1 MNRFMKYAAAAL
13 AAATAVSTLGGCE
26 QLEQKTPE
34 DTVAVTFGDTNIM
47 LDEVT
52 YMIRSM
58 EYTYESYFGSNICS
72 NDMGDGSGMTVGDYI
87 KQMSLS
93 QLRQTLVLNEYAE
106 QNGIELSDAQK
117 AKVDDA
123 IEKLKEEG
131 EDYLNAV
138 GATDELIEKTYT
150 ENAIANLVY
159 MDLVADV
166 DTTVGDD
173 EFLRKKIAYV
183 KLTPSELTETT
194 AAEEGTTVTETE
206 SGSEEEASSEA
217 GSSEETSEAGSEE
230 ASSENASD
238 EAASSEVASDEADS
252 TEEASTEKETETS
265 TEVATETE
273 TETESASDTEVVTE
287 VATEAESESESNTE
301 SDTESDT
308 EVSNGSEESTEAETL
323 SEEEQERQDAMN
335 DAADKILKEFEDGSD
350 AADFISD
357 YQNDSHFTA
366 TNSEISIS
374 EEGTAVYNAA
384 AWALSTDEC
393 TIYNSD
399 DGSIYIIRCLDDN
412 DEEARQSAIDS
423 EIESRKT
430 ALFEEKYSEI
440 QDASSKFKVD
450 QDVIDT
456 IRFTTPV
463 YVAPTEEDTTEET
476 TENASEEASSEDASS
491 EEASSESESESSSE
505 EVTEESAEKNTES
518 ESESEKESTSEAE
531 TK

>member
-1 MNRFMKYAAAAL
+1 MNRIMKYAAAAL
-13 AAATAVSTLGGCE
+13 VAATAVSTLGGCE
-26 QLEQKTPE
+26 QLEKKAPE
-34 DTVAVTFGDTNIM
+34 DTVAVSFGDTNIM

-58 EYTYESYFGSNICS
+58 EYTYESYFGSNICG

-93 QLRQTLVLNEYAE
+93 QLRQTLVLNEYAKK
-106 QNGIELSDAQK
+106 NGIELSDDQK
-117 AKVDDA
+117 AKVDEA
-123 IEKLKEEG
+123 IEKLQTES
-131 EDYLNAV
+131 EDYLEAV

-194 AAEEGTTVTETE
+194 AADGATTEVSSDED
-206 SGSEEEASSEA
+206 SSEEASSIENTEA
-217 GSSEETSEAGSEE
+217 ESESASKDVTTSTEEVSSEKASTEE
-230 ASSENASD
+230 ASSENVS
-238 EAASSEVASDEADS
+238 ELSS
-252 TEEASTEKETETS
+252 EASTE
-265 TEVATETE
+265 
-273 TETESASDTEVVTE
+273 D
-287 VATEAESESESNTE
+287 
-301 SDTESDT
+301 
-308 EVSNGSEESTEAETL
+308 STEAETL
-323 SEEEQERQDAMN
+323 SEEEQERQDVMN
-335 DAADKILKEFEDGSD
+335 DAADKILKEFEEGND

-374 EEGTAVYNAA
+374 EDGTAVYNAA
-384 AWALSTDEC
+384 AWALATDEC
-393 TIYNSD
+393 TVYRSD

-430 ALFEEKYSEI
+430 ALFSEKYAEI
-440 QDASSKFKVD
+440 QDDSSKFKVD
-450 QDVIDT
+450 EDVIDT

-463 YVAPTEEDTTEET
+463 YVAPSEEET
-476 TENASEEASSEDASS
+476 
-491 EEASSESESESSSE
+491 SESE
-505 EVTEESAEKNTES
+505 TG
-518 ESESEKESTSEAE
+518 EKESTKEEKSSESDE
-531 TK
+531 SKEVVSEVSSEEESK

>member
-1 MNRFMKYAAAAL
+1 MNRIMKYAAAAL

-26 QLEQKTPE
+26 QLEKKAPE
-34 DTVAVTFGDTNIM
+34 DTVAVSFGDTNIM

-58 EYTYESYFGSNICS
+58 EYTYESYFGSNICG

-93 QLRQTLVLNEYAE
+93 QLRQTLVLNEYAKK
-106 QNGIELSDAQK
+106 NGIELSDDQK
-117 AKVDDA
+117 AKVDEA
-123 IEKLKEEG
+123 IEKLQTES
-131 EDYLNAV
+131 EDYLEAV

-194 AAEEGTTVTETE
+194 AADEATTEVSSDED
-206 SGSEEEASSEA
+206 SSEEASSIENTEA
-217 GSSEETSEAGSEE
+217 ESESASKDVTTSTEE
-230 ASSENASD
+230 ASSENASTD
-238 EAASSEVASDEADS
+238 AVS
-252 TEEASTEKETETS
+252 TEEASSENVSELSSEASTEDS
-265 TEVATETE
+265 TEV
-273 TETESASDTEVVTE
+273 
-287 VATEAESESESNTE
+287 
-301 SDTESDT
+301 
-308 EVSNGSEESTEAETL
+308 ETL

-335 DAADKILKEFEDGSD
+335 DAADKILKEFEEGND

-374 EEGTAVYNAA
+374 EDGTAVYNAA
-384 AWALSTDEC
+384 AWALATDEC
-393 TIYNSD
+393 TVYRSD

-430 ALFEEKYSEI
+430 ALFSEKYAEI
-440 QDASSKFKVD
+440 QDGSSKFKVD
-450 QDVIDT
+450 EDVIDT

-463 YVAPTEEDTTEET
+463 YVAPSEEET
-476 TENASEEASSEDASS
+476 SESETSGEETSESETGEEESTKEEKSSESDESEEAVSEASSE
-491 EEASSESESESSSE
+491 
-505 EVTEESAEKNTES
+505 EESK
-518 ESESEKESTSEAE
+518 
-531 TK
+531 

>member
-1 MNRFMKYAAAAL
+1 MNRIMKYAAAAL
-13 AAATAVSTLGGCE
+13 VAATAVSTLGGCE
-26 QLEQKTPE
+26 QLEKKAPE
-34 DTVAVTFGDTNIM
+34 DTVAVSFGDTNIM

-58 EYTYESYFGSNICS
+58 EYTYESYFGSNICG

-93 QLRQTLVLNEYAE
+93 QLRQTLVLNEYAKK
-106 QNGIELSDAQK
+106 NGIELSDDQK
-117 AKVDDA
+117 AKVDEA
-123 IEKLKEEG
+123 IEKLQTES
-131 EDYLNAV
+131 EDYLDAV

-194 AAEEGTTVTETE
+194 AAEEATTEVSSDED
-206 SGSEEEASSEA
+206 SSEEASSIENTEA
-217 GSSEETSEAGSEE
+217 ESESESVSNDVTTSTEE
-230 ASSENASD
+230 ASSENASTD
-238 EAASSEVASDEADS
+238 AASTEAVS
-252 TEEASTEKETETS
+252 TEEASSENVSELSSEASTEDS
-265 TEVATETE
+265 TEV
-273 TETESASDTEVVTE
+273 
-287 VATEAESESESNTE
+287 
-301 SDTESDT
+301 
-308 EVSNGSEESTEAETL
+308 ETL

-335 DAADKILKEFEDGSD
+335 DAADKILKEFEEGND

-374 EEGTAVYNAA
+374 EDGTAVYNAA
-384 AWALSTDEC
+384 AWALATDEC
-393 TIYNSD
+393 TVYRSD

-430 ALFEEKYSEI
+430 ALFSEKYAEI
-440 QDASSKFKVD
+440 QDDSSKFKVD
-450 QDVIDT
+450 EDVIDT

-463 YVAPTEEDTTEET
+463 YVAPSEEET
-476 TENASEEASSEDASS
+476 SESETNGEETSESETGGEKTSENETSEEESTKEEKSSESDESEEAVSEASSE
-491 EEASSESESESSSE
+491 
-505 EVTEESAEKNTES
+505 EESK
-518 ESESEKESTSEAE
+518 
-531 TK
+531 

>member
-1 MNRFMKYAAAAL
+1 MNRIMKYAAAAL
-13 AAATAVSTLGGCE
+13 VAATAVSTLGGCE
-26 QLEQKTPE
+26 QLEKKAPE
-34 DTVAVTFGDTNIM
+34 DTVAVSFGDTNIM

-58 EYTYESYFGSNICS
+58 EYTYESYFGSNICG

-93 QLRQTLVLNEYAE
+93 QLRQTLVLNEYAKK
-106 QNGIELSDAQK
+106 NGIELSDDQK
-117 AKVDDA
+117 AKVDEA
-123 IEKLKEEG
+123 IEKLQTES
-131 EDYLNAV
+131 EDYLDAV

-194 AAEEGTTVTETE
+194 AADEATTEVSSDEDSSEEASSIENTEAESESASKDVTTST
-206 SGSEEEASSEA
+206 EEASSEKA
-217 GSSEETSEAGSEE
+217 STEAVSTEE
-230 ASSENASD
+230 ASSENVS
-238 EAASSEVASDEADS
+238 ELSS
-252 TEEASTEKETETS
+252 EASTEDS
-265 TEVATETE
+265 TEV
-273 TETESASDTEVVTE
+273 
-287 VATEAESESESNTE
+287 
-301 SDTESDT
+301 
-308 EVSNGSEESTEAETL
+308 ETL

-335 DAADKILKEFEDGSD
+335 DAADKILKEFEEGND

-374 EEGTAVYNAA
+374 EDGTAVYNAA

-393 TIYNSD
+393 TVYKSD

-430 ALFEEKYSEI
+430 ALFSEKYAEI
-440 QDASSKFKVD
+440 QEDSSKFKVD
-450 QDVIDT
+450 EDVIDT

-463 YVAPTEEDTTEET
+463 YVAPSEEET
-476 TENASEEASSEDASS
+476 SESETGEEESTKEEKSSESDESEEAVSEASS
-491 EEASSESESESSSE
+491 EEAS
-505 EVTEESAEKNTES
+505 K
-518 ESESEKESTSEAE
+518 
-531 TK
+531 

>member
-1 MNRFMKYAAAAL
+1 MNRIMKYAAAAL
-13 AAATAVSTLGGCE
+13 VAATAVSTLGGCE
-26 QLEQKTPE
+26 QLEKKAPE
-34 DTVAVTFGDTNIM
+34 DTVAVSFGDTNIM

-58 EYTYESYFGSNICS
+58 EYTYESYFGSNICG

-93 QLRQTLVLNEYAE
+93 QLRQTLVLNEYAKK
-106 QNGIELSDAQK
+106 NGIELSDDQK
-117 AKVDDA
+117 AKVDEA
-123 IEKLKEEG
+123 IEKLQTES
-131 EDYLNAV
+131 EDYLEAV

-194 AAEEGTTVTETE
+194 AADEATTEV
-206 SGSEEEASSEA
+206 SSDED
-217 GSSEETSEAGSEE
+217 SSEE
-230 ASSENASD
+230 ASSIEN
-238 EAASSEVASDEADS
+238 
-252 TEEASTEKETETS
+252 
-265 TEVATETE
+265 
-273 TETESASDTEVVTE
+273 
-287 VATEAESESESNTE
+287 TEAESESASKDVTTSTE
-301 SDTESDT
+301 EAS
-308 EVSNGSEESTEAETL
+308 SEKASTEAVSTGEASSENVSKLSSEASTEDSTEVETL

-335 DAADKILKEFEDGSD
+335 DAADKILKEFEEGND

-374 EEGTAVYNAA
+374 EDGTAVYNAA
-384 AWALSTDEC
+384 AWALATDEC
-393 TIYNSD
+393 TVYRSD

-430 ALFEEKYSEI
+430 ALFSEKYAEI
-440 QDASSKFKVD
+440 QDDSSKFKVD
-450 QDVIDT
+450 EDVIDT

-463 YVAPTEEDTTEET
+463 YVAPSEEET
-476 TENASEEASSEDASS
+476 SESETSGEETSESETGEKESTKEEKSSESDESEEAVSEASSE
-491 EEASSESESESSSE
+491 
-505 EVTEESAEKNTES
+505 EESK
-518 ESESEKESTSEAE
+518 
-531 TK
+531 

>member
-1 MNRFMKYAAAAL
+1 MNRIMKYAAAAL

-26 QLEQKTPE
+26 QLEKKAPE
-34 DTVAVTFGDTNIM
+34 DTVAVSFGDTNIM
-47 LDEVT
+47 LDEIT

-58 EYTYESYFGSNICS
+58 EYTYESYFGSNICG

-93 QLRQTLVLNEYAE
+93 QLRQTLVLNEYAKK
-106 QNGIELSDAQK
+106 NGIELSDDQK
-117 AKVDDA
+117 AKVDEA
-123 IEKLKEEG
+123 IEKLQTES
-131 EDYLNAV
+131 EDYLEAV

-194 AAEEGTTVTETE
+194 AADEATTEV
-206 SGSEEEASSEA
+206 SSDED
-217 GSSEETSEAGSEE
+217 SSEE
-230 ASSENASD
+230 ASSIEN
-238 EAASSEVASDEADS
+238 
-252 TEEASTEKETETS
+252 
-265 TEVATETE
+265 
-273 TETESASDTEVVTE
+273 
-287 VATEAESESESNTE
+287 TEAESESVSKDVTTSTE
-301 SDTESDT
+301 EASSEKASTEAVSTGEASSENVSELSSEAST
-308 EVSNGSEESTEAETL
+308 EDSTEAETL

-335 DAADKILKEFEDGSD
+335 DAADKILKEFEEGND

-374 EEGTAVYNAA
+374 EDGTAVYNAA
-384 AWALSTDEC
+384 AWALATDEC
-393 TIYNSD
+393 TVYRSD

-430 ALFEEKYSEI
+430 ALFSEKYAEI
-440 QDASSKFKVD
+440 QDDSSKFKVD
-450 QDVIDT
+450 EDVIDT

-463 YVAPTEEDTTEET
+463 YVAPSEEET
-476 TENASEEASSEDASS
+476 SESETSGEETSESETGEKESTKEEKSSESDESEEAVSEASSE
-491 EEASSESESESSSE
+491 
-505 EVTEESAEKNTES
+505 EESK
-518 ESESEKESTSEAE
+518 
-531 TK
+531 

>member
-1 MNRFMKYAAAAL
+1 MNRIMKYAAAAL

-26 QLEQKTPE
+26 QLEKKAPE
-34 DTVAVTFGDTNIM
+34 DTVAVSFGDTNIM
-47 LDEVT
+47 LDEIT

-58 EYTYESYFGSNICS
+58 EYTYESYFGSNICG

-93 QLRQTLVLNEYAE
+93 QLRQTLVLNEYAKK
-106 QNGIELSDAQK
+106 NGIELSDDQK
-117 AKVDDA
+117 AKVDEA
-123 IEKLKEEG
+123 IEKLQTES
-131 EDYLNAV
+131 EDYLEAV

-194 AAEEGTTVTETE
+194 AADEATTEV
-206 SGSEEEASSEA
+206 SSDED
-217 GSSEETSEAGSEE
+217 SSEE
-230 ASSENASD
+230 ASSIEN
-238 EAASSEVASDEADS
+238 
-252 TEEASTEKETETS
+252 
-265 TEVATETE
+265 
-273 TETESASDTEVVTE
+273 
-287 VATEAESESESNTE
+287 TEAESESASKDVTTSTE
-301 SDTESDT
+301 EAS
-308 EVSNGSEESTEAETL
+308 SEKASTEAVSTGEASSENVSKLSSEASTEDSTEVETL

-335 DAADKILKEFEDGSD
+335 DAADKILKEFEEGND

-374 EEGTAVYNAA
+374 EDGTAVYNAA
-384 AWALSTDEC
+384 AWALATDEC
-393 TIYNSD
+393 TVYRSD

-430 ALFEEKYSEI
+430 ALFSEKYAEI
-440 QDASSKFKVD
+440 QDDSSKFKVD
-450 QDVIDT
+450 EDVIDT

-463 YVAPTEEDTTEET
+463 YVAPSEEET
-476 TENASEEASSEDASS
+476 SESETSGEETSESETGEKESTKEEKSSESDESKEVVSEASSE
-491 EEASSESESESSSE
+491 
-505 EVTEESAEKNTES
+505 EESK
-518 ESESEKESTSEAE
+518 
-531 TK
+531 

>member
-1 MNRFMKYAAAAL
+1 MNRIMKYAAAAL

-26 QLEQKTPE
+26 QLEKKAPE
-34 DTVAVTFGDTNIM
+34 DTVAVSFGDTNIM
-47 LDEVT
+47 LDEIT

-58 EYTYESYFGSNICS
+58 EYTYESYFGSNICG

-93 QLRQTLVLNEYAE
+93 QLRQTLVLNEYAKK
-106 QNGIELSDAQK
+106 NGIELSDDQK
-117 AKVDDA
+117 AKVDEA
-123 IEKLKEEG
+123 IEKLQTES
-131 EDYLNAV
+131 EDYLEAV

-194 AAEEGTTVTETE
+194 AADEATTEV
-206 SGSEEEASSEA
+206 SSDED
-217 GSSEETSEAGSEE
+217 SSEE
-230 ASSENASD
+230 ASSIEN
-238 EAASSEVASDEADS
+238 
-252 TEEASTEKETETS
+252 
-265 TEVATETE
+265 
-273 TETESASDTEVVTE
+273 
-287 VATEAESESESNTE
+287 TEAESESVSKDVTTSTE
-301 SDTESDT
+301 EAS
-308 EVSNGSEESTEAETL
+308 SEKASTEAVSTGEASSENVSKLSSEASTEDSTEVETL

-335 DAADKILKEFEDGSD
+335 DAADKILKEFEEGND

-374 EEGTAVYNAA
+374 EDGTAVYNAA
-384 AWALSTDEC
+384 AWALATDEC
-393 TIYNSD
+393 TVYRSD

-430 ALFEEKYSEI
+430 ALFSEKYAEI
-440 QDASSKFKVD
+440 QDDSSKFKVD
-450 QDVIDT
+450 EDVIDT

-463 YVAPTEEDTTEET
+463 YVAPSEEET
-476 TENASEEASSEDASS
+476 SESETNGEETSESETNGEETSESETGGEKTSENETSEEESVKAENSSESDESEEAVSEASSE
-491 EEASSESESESSSE
+491 
-505 EVTEESAEKNTES
+505 EESK
-518 ESESEKESTSEAE
+518 
-531 TK
+531 

>member
-1 MNRFMKYAAAAL
+1 MNRIMKYAAAAL

-26 QLEQKTPE
+26 QLEKKAPE
-34 DTVAVTFGDTNIM
+34 DTVAVSFGDTNIM

-58 EYTYESYFGSNICS
+58 EYTYESYFGSNICG

-93 QLRQTLVLNEYAE
+93 QLRQTLVLNEYAKK
-106 QNGIELSDAQK
+106 NGIELSDDQK
-117 AKVDDA
+117 AKVDEA
-123 IEKLKEEG
+123 IEKLQTES
-131 EDYLNAV
+131 EDYLDAV

-194 AAEEGTTVTETE
+194 AAAEATTEASSDEGSSEESSSVENTETE
-206 SGSEEEASSEA
+206 SISKDDETSTEEASSEKA
-217 GSSEETSEAGSEE
+217 STEE
-230 ASSENASD
+230 ASSEKAS
-238 EAASSEVASDEADS
+238 ELSS
-252 TEEASTEKETETS
+252 EASTE
-265 TEVATETE
+265 
-273 TETESASDTEVVTE
+273 D
-287 VATEAESESESNTE
+287 
-301 SDTESDT
+301 
-308 EVSNGSEESTEAETL
+308 STEAETL

-335 DAADKILKEFEDGSD
+335 DAADKILKEFEEGND

-374 EEGTAVYNAA
+374 EDGTAVYNAA
-384 AWALSTDEC
+384 AWALATDEC
-393 TIYNSD
+393 TVYKSD
-399 DGSIYIIRCLDDN
+399 DGSIYIIRCIDDN

-430 ALFEEKYSEI
+430 ALFSEKYAEI
-440 QDASSKFKVD
+440 QDESSKFKVD
-450 QDVIDT
+450 EDVIDT

-463 YVAPTEEDTTEET
+463 YVAPSEEESSEGETSGEETSENETSEEESSKAEKSSESDETEE
-476 TENASEEASSEDASS
+476 AVSEASSE
-491 EEASSESESESSSE
+491 
-505 EVTEESAEKNTES
+505 EESK
-518 ESESEKESTSEAE
+518 
-531 TK
+531 

>member
-1 MNRFMKYAAAAL
+1 MNRIMKYAAAAL

-26 QLEQKTPE
+26 QLENKAPE
-34 DTVAVTFGDTNIM
+34 DTVAVSFGDTNIM

-93 QLRQTLVLNEYAE
+93 QLRQTLVLNEYAKK
-106 QNGIELSDAQK
+106 NGIELSDDQK
-117 AKVDDA
+117 AKVDEA
-123 IEKLKEEG
+123 IEKLQTEA
-131 EDYLNAV
+131 EDYLDAV

-194 AAEEGTTVTETE
+194 AAAEATTEASSDEGSSEESSSVENTETE
-206 SGSEEEASSEA
+206 SISKDDETSTEEASSEKA
-217 GSSEETSEAGSEE
+217 STEE
-230 ASSENASD
+230 ASSEKTS
-238 EAASSEVASDEADS
+238 ELSS
-252 TEEASTEKETETS
+252 
-265 TEVATETE
+265 
-273 TETESASDTEVVTE
+273 
-287 VATEAESESESNTE
+287 E
-301 SDTESDT
+301 SDTEA
-308 EVSNGSEESTEAETL
+308 SNESETL

-335 DAADKILKEFEDGSD
+335 DAADKILKEFEEGND

-374 EEGTAVYNAA
+374 EDGTAVYNAA
-384 AWALSTDEC
+384 AWALATDEC
-393 TIYNSD
+393 TVYRSD

-430 ALFEEKYSEI
+430 ALFSEKYAEI
-440 QDASSKFKVD
+440 QDDSSKFKVD
-450 QDVIDT
+450 EDVIDT

-463 YVAPTEEDTTEET
+463 YVAPSEEET
-476 TENASEEASSEDASS
+476 SESETSGEETSEIETGEEESTKEEKSSESDESEEAVSEASSE
-491 EEASSESESESSSE
+491 
-505 EVTEESAEKNTES
+505 EESK
-518 ESESEKESTSEAE
+518 
-531 TK
+531 

>member
-1 MNRFMKYAAAAL
+1 MNRIMKYAAAAL

-26 QLEQKTPE
+26 QLEKKAPE
-34 DTVAVTFGDTNIM
+34 DTVAVSFGDTNIM

-58 EYTYESYFGSNICS
+58 EYTYESYFGSNICG

-93 QLRQTLVLNEYAE
+93 QLRQTLVLNEYAKK
-106 QNGIELSDAQK
+106 NGIELSDDQK
-117 AKVDDA
+117 AKVDEA
-123 IEKLKEEG
+123 IEKLQTES
-131 EDYLNAV
+131 EDYLEAV

-194 AAEEGTTVTETE
+194 AADEATTEVSSDED
-206 SGSEEEASSEA
+206 SSEEASSIENTEA
-217 GSSEETSEAGSEE
+217 ESESASKDVTTSTEE
-230 ASSENASD
+230 ASSENASTD
-238 EAASSEVASDEADS
+238 AAS
-252 TEEASTEKETETS
+252 TEEASSENVSELSSEAS
-265 TEVATETE
+265 TEDATE
-273 TETESASDTEVVTE
+273 V
-287 VATEAESESESNTE
+287 
-301 SDTESDT
+301 
-308 EVSNGSEESTEAETL
+308 ETL

-335 DAADKILKEFEDGSD
+335 DAADKILKEFEEGND

-374 EEGTAVYNAA
+374 EDGTAVYNAA
-384 AWALSTDEC
+384 AWALATDEC
-393 TIYNSD
+393 TVYRSD

-430 ALFEEKYSEI
+430 ALFSEKYAEI
-440 QDASSKFKVD
+440 QDDSSKFKVD
-450 QDVIDT
+450 EDVIDT

-463 YVAPTEEDTTEET
+463 YVAPSEEET
-476 TENASEEASSEDASS
+476 SESETGEEESTKEEKSSESDESEEAVSEASSE
-491 EEASSESESESSSE
+491 
-505 EVTEESAEKNTES
+505 EESK
-518 ESESEKESTSEAE
+518 
-531 TK
+531 

>member
-1 MNRFMKYAAAAL
+1 MNRIMKYAAAAL

-26 QLEQKTPE
+26 QLEKKAPE
-34 DTVAVTFGDTNIM
+34 DTVAVSFGDTNIM

-93 QLRQTLVLNEYAE
+93 QLRQTLVLNEYAKK
-106 QNGIELSDAQK
+106 NGIELSDDQK
-117 AKVDDA
+117 AKVDEA
-123 IEKLKEEG
+123 IEKLQTEA
-131 EDYLNAV
+131 EDYLDAV

-194 AAEEGTTVTETE
+194 AAAEVTTEASSEEESNEEVSSIENTE
-206 SGSEEEASSEA
+206 SESASKDATTSTEEASSEKA
-217 GSSEETSEAGSEE
+217 STKAVSTEE
-230 ASSENASD
+230 ASSEKAS
-238 EAASSEVASDEADS
+238 ELSSED
-252 TEEASTEKETETS
+252 
-265 TEVATETE
+265 
-273 TETESASDTEVVTE
+273 
-287 VATEAESESESNTE
+287 
-301 SDTESDT
+301 
-308 EVSNGSEESTEAETL
+308 STEAETL

-335 DAADKILKEFEDGSD
+335 DAADKILKAFEEGND

-374 EEGTAVYNAA
+374 EDGTAVYNAA
-384 AWALSTDEC
+384 AWALATDEC
-393 TIYNSD
+393 TVYRSD

-430 ALFEEKYSEI
+430 ALFSEKYAEI
-440 QDASSKFKVD
+440 QNDSSKFKVD
-450 QDVIDT
+450 EDVIDT

-463 YVAPTEEDTTEET
+463 YVAPSEEET
-476 TENASEEASSEDASS
+476 SESETSGEETSESETGEEEISESETSEEESTKAEK
-491 EEASSESESESSSE
+491 SSESEE
-505 EVTEESAEKNTES
+505 TEEAVS
-518 ESESEKESTSEAE
+518 EASSQSEKES
-531 TK
+531 K

>member
-1 MNRFMKYAAAAL
+1 MNRIMKYAAAAL

-26 QLEQKTPE
+26 QLEKKAPE
-34 DTVAVTFGDTNIM
+34 DTVAVSFGDTNIM

-58 EYTYESYFGSNICS
+58 EYTYESYFGSNICG

-93 QLRQTLVLNEYAE
+93 QLRQTLVLNEYAKK
-106 QNGIELSDAQK
+106 NGIELSDDQK
-117 AKVDDA
+117 AKVDEA
-123 IEKLKEEG
+123 IEKLQTES
-131 EDYLNAV
+131 EDYLEAV

-194 AAEEGTTVTETE
+194 AADEATTEVSSDED
-206 SGSEEEASSEA
+206 SSEEASSIENTEA
-217 GSSEETSEAGSEE
+217 ESESASKDVTTSTEE
-230 ASSENASD
+230 ASSENASTD
-238 EAASSEVASDEADS
+238 AASTEAVS
-252 TEEASTEKETETS
+252 TEEASSENVSKLSSEASTEDS
-265 TEVATETE
+265 TEV
-273 TETESASDTEVVTE
+273 
-287 VATEAESESESNTE
+287 
-301 SDTESDT
+301 
-308 EVSNGSEESTEAETL
+308 ETL

-335 DAADKILKEFEDGSD
+335 DAADKILKEFEEGND

-374 EEGTAVYNAA
+374 EDGTAVYNAA
-384 AWALSTDEC
+384 AWALATDEC
-393 TIYNSD
+393 TVYRSD

-430 ALFEEKYSEI
+430 ALFSEKYAEI
-440 QDASSKFKVD
+440 QDDSSKFKVD
-450 QDVIDT
+450 EDVIDT

-463 YVAPTEEDTTEET
+463 YVAPSEEET
-476 TENASEEASSEDASS
+476 SESETSGEETSESETGEEESTKEEKSSESDESEEAVSEASSE
-491 EEASSESESESSSE
+491 
-505 EVTEESAEKNTES
+505 EESK
-518 ESESEKESTSEAE
+518 
-531 TK
+531 

>member
-1 MNRFMKYAAAAL
+1 MNRIMKYAAAAL

-26 QLEQKTPE
+26 QLEKKAPE
-34 DTVAVTFGDTNIM
+34 DTVAVSFGDTNIM

-58 EYTYESYFGSNICS
+58 EYTYESYFGSNICG

-93 QLRQTLVLNEYAE
+93 QLRQTLVLNEYAKK
-106 QNGIELSDAQK
+106 NGIELSDDQK
-117 AKVDDA
+117 AKVDEA
-123 IEKLKEEG
+123 IEKLQTES
-131 EDYLNAV
+131 EDYLEAV

-194 AAEEGTTVTETE
+194 AADEATTEVSSDEDSSEEASSIENTEVESESVSKDVTTST
-206 SGSEEEASSEA
+206 EEASSEKA
-217 GSSEETSEAGSEE
+217 STEE
-230 ASSENASD
+230 ASSENVS
-238 EAASSEVASDEADS
+238 ELSS
-252 TEEASTEKETETS
+252 EASTE
-265 TEVATETE
+265 
-273 TETESASDTEVVTE
+273 D
-287 VATEAESESESNTE
+287 
-301 SDTESDT
+301 
-308 EVSNGSEESTEAETL
+308 STEAETL

-335 DAADKILKEFEDGSD
+335 DAADKILKEFEEGND

-374 EEGTAVYNAA
+374 EDGTAVYNAA
-384 AWALSTDEC
+384 AWALATDEC
-393 TIYNSD
+393 TVYRSD

-430 ALFEEKYSEI
+430 ALFSEKYAEI
-440 QDASSKFKVD
+440 QDDSSKFKVD
-450 QDVIDT
+450 EDVIDT

-463 YVAPTEEDTTEET
+463 YVAPSEEET
-476 TENASEEASSEDASS
+476 SESETSGEETSESETGEEESTKEEKSSESDESEEAVSEASSE
-491 EEASSESESESSSE
+491 
-505 EVTEESAEKNTES
+505 EESK
-518 ESESEKESTSEAE
+518 
-531 TK
+531 

>member
-1 MNRFMKYAAAAL
+1 MNRIMKYAAAAL

-26 QLEQKTPE
+26 QLEKKAPE
-34 DTVAVTFGDTNIM
+34 DTVAVSFGDTNIM
-47 LDEVT
+47 LDEIT

-58 EYTYESYFGSNICS
+58 EYTYESYFGSNICG

-93 QLRQTLVLNEYAE
+93 QLRQTLVLNEYAKK
-106 QNGIELSDAQK
+106 NGIELSDDQK
-117 AKVDDA
+117 AKVDEA
-123 IEKLKEEG
+123 IEKLQTES
-131 EDYLNAV
+131 EDYLEAV

-194 AAEEGTTVTETE
+194 AADEATTEV
-206 SGSEEEASSEA
+206 SSDED
-217 GSSEETSEAGSEE
+217 SSEE
-230 ASSENASD
+230 ASSIEN
-238 EAASSEVASDEADS
+238 
-252 TEEASTEKETETS
+252 
-265 TEVATETE
+265 
-273 TETESASDTEVVTE
+273 
-287 VATEAESESESNTE
+287 TEAESESVSKDVTTSTE
-301 SDTESDT
+301 EAS
-308 EVSNGSEESTEAETL
+308 SEKASTEAVSTGEASSENVSKLSSEASTEDSTEVETL
-323 SEEEQERQDAMN
+323 SEEEQKRQDAMN
-335 DAADKILKEFEDGSD
+335 DAADKILKEFEEGND

-374 EEGTAVYNAA
+374 EDGTAVYNAA
-384 AWALSTDEC
+384 AWALATDEC
-393 TIYNSD
+393 TVYRSD

-430 ALFEEKYSEI
+430 ALFSEKYAEI
-440 QDASSKFKVD
+440 QDDSSKFKVD
-450 QDVIDT
+450 EDVIDT

-463 YVAPTEEDTTEET
+463 YVAPSEEET
-476 TENASEEASSEDASS
+476 SESETSGEETSESETGEKESTKEEKSSESDESEEAVSEASSE
-491 EEASSESESESSSE
+491 
-505 EVTEESAEKNTES
+505 EESK
-518 ESESEKESTSEAE
+518 
-531 TK
+531 

>member
-1 MNRFMKYAAAAL
+1 MNRIMKYAAAAL

-26 QLEQKTPE
+26 QLEKKAPE
-34 DTVAVTFGDTNIM
+34 DTVAVSFGDTNIM
-47 LDEVT
+47 LDEIT

-58 EYTYESYFGSNICS
+58 EYTYESYFGSNICG

-93 QLRQTLVLNEYAE
+93 QLRQTLVLNEYAKK
-106 QNGIELSDAQK
+106 NGIELSDDQK
-117 AKVDDA
+117 AKVDEA
-123 IEKLKEEG
+123 IEKLQTES
-131 EDYLNAV
+131 EDYLEAV

-194 AAEEGTTVTETE
+194 AADEATTEVSSDED
-206 SGSEEEASSEA
+206 SSEEASSIENTEA
-217 GSSEETSEAGSEE
+217 ESESASKDVTTSTEE
-230 ASSENASD
+230 ASSENASTD
-238 EAASSEVASDEADS
+238 AASTEAVSTGEASSENVSKLS
-252 TEEASTEKETETS
+252 SEASTEDS
-265 TEVATETE
+265 TEV
-273 TETESASDTEVVTE
+273 
-287 VATEAESESESNTE
+287 
-301 SDTESDT
+301 
-308 EVSNGSEESTEAETL
+308 ETL

-335 DAADKILKEFEDGSD
+335 DAADKILKEFEEGND

-374 EEGTAVYNAA
+374 EDGTAVYNAA
-384 AWALSTDEC
+384 AWALATDEC
-393 TIYNSD
+393 TVYRSD

-430 ALFEEKYSEI
+430 ALFSEKYAEI
-440 QDASSKFKVD
+440 QDDSSKFKVD
-450 QDVIDT
+450 EDVIDT

-463 YVAPTEEDTTEET
+463 YVAPSEEET
-476 TENASEEASSEDASS
+476 SESETSGEETSESETGEKESTKEEKSSESDESEEAVSEASSE
-491 EEASSESESESSSE
+491 
-505 EVTEESAEKNTES
+505 EESK
-518 ESESEKESTSEAE
+518 
-531 TK
+531 

>member
-1 MNRFMKYAAAAL
+1 MNRIMKYAAAAL
-13 AAATAVSTLGGCE
+13 VAATADSTLGGCE
-26 QLEQKTPE
+26 QLENKAPE
-34 DTVAVTFGDTNIM
+34 DTVAVSFGDTNIM

-93 QLRQTLVLNEYAE
+93 QLRQTLVLNEYAKK
-106 QNGIELSDAQK
+106 NGIELSDDQK
-117 AKVDDA
+117 AKVDEA
-123 IEKLKEEG
+123 IEKLQTEA
-131 EDYLNAV
+131 EDYLDAV

-194 AAEEGTTVTETE
+194 AADEATTEV
-206 SGSEEEASSEA
+206 SSDED
-217 GSSEETSEAGSEE
+217 SSEE
-230 ASSENASD
+230 ASSIEN
-238 EAASSEVASDEADS
+238 
-252 TEEASTEKETETS
+252 
-265 TEVATETE
+265 
-273 TETESASDTEVVTE
+273 
-287 VATEAESESESNTE
+287 TEAESESAETESISKDDETSTEEASSEKASTEEASSEKTSELSSE
-301 SDTESDT
+301 SDTEA
-308 EVSNGSEESTEAETL
+308 SNESETL

-335 DAADKILKEFEDGSD
+335 DAADKILKEFEEGND

-374 EEGTAVYNAA
+374 EDGTAVYNAA
-384 AWALSTDEC
+384 AWALATDEC
-393 TIYNSD
+393 TVYRSD

-430 ALFEEKYSEI
+430 ALFSEKYAEI
-440 QDASSKFKVD
+440 QDDSSKFKVD
-450 QDVIDT
+450 EDVIDT

-463 YVAPTEEDTTEET
+463 YVAPSEEET
-476 TENASEEASSEDASS
+476 SESETNGEETSESETNGEETSESETGGEKTSENETSEEESVKAENSSESDESEEAVSEASSE
-491 EEASSESESESSSE
+491 
-505 EVTEESAEKNTES
+505 EESK
-518 ESESEKESTSEAE
+518 
-531 TK
+531 

>member
-1 MNRFMKYAAAAL
+1 MNRIMKYAAAAL

-26 QLEQKTPE
+26 QLEKKAPE
-34 DTVAVTFGDTNIM
+34 DTVAVSFGDTNIM

-93 QLRQTLVLNEYAE
+93 QLRQTLVLNEYAKK
-106 QNGIELSDAQK
+106 NGIELSDDQK
-117 AKVDDA
+117 AKVDEA
-123 IEKLKEEG
+123 IEKLQTEA
-131 EDYLNAV
+131 EDYLDAV

-194 AAEEGTTVTETE
+194 AAAEATT
-206 SGSEEEASSEA
+206 EASSDE
-217 GSSEETSEAGSEE
+217 GSSEE
-230 ASSENASD
+230 SSSIEN
-238 EAASSEVASDEADS
+238 
-252 TEEASTEKETETS
+252 
-265 TEVATETE
+265 
-273 TETESASDTEVVTE
+273 
-287 VATEAESESESNTE
+287 TEAESESASKDVMTSTEEASSEKASTEEASSEKASELSSEALTEDSTE
-301 SDTESDT
+301 S
-308 EVSNGSEESTEAETL
+308 ETL

-335 DAADKILKEFEDGSD
+335 DAADKILKAFEEGND

-374 EEGTAVYNAA
+374 EDGTAVYNAA
-384 AWALSTDEC
+384 AWALATDEC
-393 TIYNSD
+393 TVYKSD
-399 DGSIYIIRCLDDN
+399 DGSIYIIRCIDDN

-430 ALFEEKYSEI
+430 ALFSEKYAEI
-440 QDASSKFKVD
+440 QDESSKFKVD
-450 QDVIDT
+450 ENVIDT

-463 YVAPTEEDTTEET
+463 YVAPSEEESSEGETSGEET
-476 TENASEEASSEDASS
+476 SENETSEEESSKAENSSESDESVSEASSE
-491 EEASSESESESSSE
+491 
-505 EVTEESAEKNTES
+505 EESK
-518 ESESEKESTSEAE
+518 
-531 TK
+531 

>member
-1 MNRFMKYAAAAL
+1 MNRIMKYAAAAL

-26 QLEQKTPE
+26 QLEKKAPE
-34 DTVAVTFGDTNIM
+34 DTVAVSFGDTNIM

-93 QLRQTLVLNEYAE
+93 QLRQTLVLNEYAKK
-106 QNGIELSDAQK
+106 NGIELSDDQK
-117 AKVDDA
+117 AKVDEA
-123 IEKLKEEG
+123 IEKLQTEA
-131 EDYLNAV
+131 EDYLDAV

-194 AAEEGTTVTETE
+194 AAAEATTEASSDEGSSEESSSVENTETE
-206 SGSEEEASSEA
+206 SISKDDETSTEEASSEKA
-217 GSSEETSEAGSEE
+217 STEE
-230 ASSENASD
+230 ASSEKTS
-238 EAASSEVASDEADS
+238 ELSS
-252 TEEASTEKETETS
+252 
-265 TEVATETE
+265 
-273 TETESASDTEVVTE
+273 
-287 VATEAESESESNTE
+287 E
-301 SDTESDT
+301 SDTEA
-308 EVSNGSEESTEAETL
+308 SNESETL

-335 DAADKILKEFEDGSD
+335 DAADKILKEFEEGND

-374 EEGTAVYNAA
+374 EDGTAVYNAA
-384 AWALSTDEC
+384 AWALATDEC
-393 TIYNSD
+393 TVYRSD

-430 ALFEEKYSEI
+430 ALFSEKYAEI
-440 QDASSKFKVD
+440 QDDSSKFKVD
-450 QDVIDT
+450 EDVIDT

-463 YVAPTEEDTTEET
+463 YVAPSEEET
-476 TENASEEASSEDASS
+476 SESETNGEETSESETGGEKTSENETSEEESVKAENSSESDESEEAVSEASSE
-491 EEASSESESESSSE
+491 
-505 EVTEESAEKNTES
+505 EESK
-518 ESESEKESTSEAE
+518 
-531 TK
+531 

>member
-1 MNRFMKYAAAAL
+1 MNRIVKYAAAAL

-26 QLEQKTPE
+26 QLEKKAPE
-34 DTVAVTFGDTNIM
+34 DTVAVSFGDTNIM

-58 EYTYESYFGSNICS
+58 EYTYESYFGSNICG

-93 QLRQTLVLNEYAE
+93 QLRQTLVLNEYAKK
-106 QNGIELSDAQK
+106 NGIELSDDQK
-117 AKVDDA
+117 AKVDEA
-123 IEKLKEEG
+123 IEKLQTES
-131 EDYLNAV
+131 EDYLDAV

-194 AAEEGTTVTETE
+194 AAAEATTEV
-206 SGSEEEASSEA
+206 SSDED
-217 GSSEETSEAGSEE
+217 SSEE
-230 ASSENASD
+230 SSSIEN
-238 EAASSEVASDEADS
+238 
-252 TEEASTEKETETS
+252 
-265 TEVATETE
+265 
-273 TETESASDTEVVTE
+273 
-287 VATEAESESESNTE
+287 TEAESESASKDVTTSTEEASSEKASTEEASSEKASELSSEASTEDSTE
-301 SDTESDT
+301 S
-308 EVSNGSEESTEAETL
+308 ETL

-335 DAADKILKEFEDGSD
+335 DAADKILKAFEEGND

-374 EEGTAVYNAA
+374 EDGTAVYNAA
-384 AWALSTDEC
+384 AWALATDEC
-393 TIYNSD
+393 TVYKSD
-399 DGSIYIIRCLDDN
+399 DGSIYIIRCIDDN

-430 ALFEEKYSEI
+430 ALFSEKYAEI
-440 QDASSKFKVD
+440 QDESSKFKVD
-450 QDVIDT
+450 EDVIDT

-463 YVAPTEEDTTEET
+463 YVAPSEEESSEGETSGEET
-476 TENASEEASSEDASS
+476 SENETSEGESVKAENSSESDESEEAVSEASSE
-491 EEASSESESESSSE
+491 
-505 EVTEESAEKNTES
+505 EESK
-518 ESESEKESTSEAE
+518 
-531 TK
+531 

>member
-1 MNRFMKYAAAAL
+1 MNRIMKYAAAAL

-26 QLEQKTPE
+26 QLENKAPE
-34 DTVAVTFGDTNIM
+34 DTVAVSFGDTNIM

-93 QLRQTLVLNEYAE
+93 QLRQTLVLNEYAKK
-106 QNGIELSDAQK
+106 NGIELSDDQK
-117 AKVDDA
+117 AKVDEA
-123 IEKLKEEG
+123 IEKLQTEA
-131 EDYLNAV
+131 EDYLDAV

-194 AAEEGTTVTETE
+194 AAAEATTEASSDEGSSEESSSVENTETE
-206 SGSEEEASSEA
+206 SISKDDETSTEEASSEKA
-217 GSSEETSEAGSEE
+217 STEAVSTEE
-230 ASSENASD
+230 ASSENVS
-238 EAASSEVASDEADS
+238 ELSS
-252 TEEASTEKETETS
+252 EASTE
-265 TEVATETE
+265 
-273 TETESASDTEVVTE
+273 D
-287 VATEAESESESNTE
+287 
-301 SDTESDT
+301 
-308 EVSNGSEESTEAETL
+308 STEAETL

-335 DAADKILKEFEDGSD
+335 DAADKILKEFEEGND

-374 EEGTAVYNAA
+374 EDGTAVYNAA
-384 AWALSTDEC
+384 AWALATDEC
-393 TIYNSD
+393 TVYRSD

-430 ALFEEKYSEI
+430 ALFSEKYAEI
-440 QDASSKFKVD
+440 QDDSSKFKVD
-450 QDVIDT
+450 EDVIDT

-463 YVAPTEEDTTEET
+463 YVAPSEEET
-476 TENASEEASSEDASS
+476 SESETSGEETSESETGEEESTKEEKSSESDESEEAVSEASSE
-491 EEASSESESESSSE
+491 
-505 EVTEESAEKNTES
+505 EESK
-518 ESESEKESTSEAE
+518 
-531 TK
+531 

>member
-1 MNRFMKYAAAAL
+1 MNRIMKYAAAAL

-26 QLEQKTPE
+26 QLEKKAPE
-34 DTVAVTFGDTNIM
+34 DTVAVSFGDTNIM
-47 LDEVT
+47 LDEIT

-58 EYTYESYFGSNICS
+58 EYTYESYFGSNICG

-93 QLRQTLVLNEYAE
+93 QLRQTLVLNEYAKK
-106 QNGIELSDAQK
+106 NGIELSDDQK
-117 AKVDDA
+117 AKVDEA
-123 IEKLKEEG
+123 IEKLQTES
-131 EDYLNAV
+131 EDYLEAV

-194 AAEEGTTVTETE
+194 AADEATTEVSSDEDSSEEASSIENTEAESESASKDVTTST
-206 SGSEEEASSEA
+206 EEASSEKA
-217 GSSEETSEAGSEE
+217 STEE
-230 ASSENASD
+230 ASSENVS
-238 EAASSEVASDEADS
+238 ELSS
-252 TEEASTEKETETS
+252 EASTEDS
-265 TEVATETE
+265 TEV
-273 TETESASDTEVVTE
+273 
-287 VATEAESESESNTE
+287 
-301 SDTESDT
+301 
-308 EVSNGSEESTEAETL
+308 ETL

-335 DAADKILKEFEDGSD
+335 DAADKILKEFEEGND

-374 EEGTAVYNAA
+374 EDGTAVYNAA
-384 AWALSTDEC
+384 AWALATDEC
-393 TIYNSD
+393 TVYRSD

-430 ALFEEKYSEI
+430 ALFSEKYAEI
-440 QDASSKFKVD
+440 QDDSSKFKVD
-450 QDVIDT
+450 EDVIDT

-463 YVAPTEEDTTEET
+463 YVAPSEEET
-476 TENASEEASSEDASS
+476 SESETSGEETSESETGEKESTKEEKSSESDESKEVVSEASSE
-491 EEASSESESESSSE
+491 
-505 EVTEESAEKNTES
+505 EESK
-518 ESESEKESTSEAE
+518 
-531 TK
+531 

>member
-1 MNRFMKYAAAAL
+1 MNRIMKYAAAAL
-13 AAATAVSTLGGCE
+13 VAATAVSTLGGCE
-26 QLEQKTPE
+26 QLEKKAPE
-34 DTVAVTFGDTNIM
+34 DTVAVSFGDTNIM

-58 EYTYESYFGSNICS
+58 EYTYESYFGSNICG

-93 QLRQTLVLNEYAE
+93 QLRQTLVLNEYAKK
-106 QNGIELSDAQK
+106 NGIELSDDQK
-117 AKVDDA
+117 AKVDEA
-123 IEKLKEEG
+123 IEKLQTES
-131 EDYLNAV
+131 EDYLDAV

-194 AAEEGTTVTETE
+194 AADEATTEVSSDEDSSEEASSIENTEAESESVSKDVTTST
-206 SGSEEEASSEA
+206 EEASSEKA
-217 GSSEETSEAGSEE
+217 STEAVSTEE
-230 ASSENASD
+230 ASSENVS
-238 EAASSEVASDEADS
+238 ELSS
-252 TEEASTEKETETS
+252 EASTEDS
-265 TEVATETE
+265 TEV
-273 TETESASDTEVVTE
+273 
-287 VATEAESESESNTE
+287 
-301 SDTESDT
+301 
-308 EVSNGSEESTEAETL
+308 ETL

-335 DAADKILKEFEDGSD
+335 DAADKILKEFEEGND

-374 EEGTAVYNAA
+374 EDGTAVYNAA
-384 AWALSTDEC
+384 AWALATDEC
-393 TIYNSD
+393 TVYRSD

-430 ALFEEKYSEI
+430 ALFSEKYAEI
-440 QDASSKFKVD
+440 QDDSSKFKVD
-450 QDVIDT
+450 EDVIDT

-463 YVAPTEEDTTEET
+463 YVAPSEEET
-476 TENASEEASSEDASS
+476 SESETGEEESTKEEKSSESDESEEAVSEASS
-491 EEASSESESESSSE
+491 EEAS
-505 EVTEESAEKNTES
+505 K
-518 ESESEKESTSEAE
+518 
-531 TK
+531 

>member
-1 MNRFMKYAAAAL
+1 MNRIMKYAAAAL

-26 QLEQKTPE
+26 QLEKKAPE
-34 DTVAVTFGDTNIM
+34 DTVAVSFGDTNIM
-47 LDEVT
+47 LDEIT

-93 QLRQTLVLNEYAE
+93 QLRQTLVLNEYAKK
-106 QNGIELSDAQK
+106 NGIELSDDQK
-117 AKVDDA
+117 AKVDEA
-123 IEKLKEEG
+123 IEKLQTEA
-131 EDYLNAV
+131 EDYLDAV

-194 AAEEGTTVTETE
+194 AAAEATTEASSDEGSSEESSSVENTETE
-206 SGSEEEASSEA
+206 SISKDDETSTEEASSEKA
-217 GSSEETSEAGSEE
+217 STEE
-230 ASSENASD
+230 ASSEKTS
-238 EAASSEVASDEADS
+238 ELSS
-252 TEEASTEKETETS
+252 
-265 TEVATETE
+265 
-273 TETESASDTEVVTE
+273 
-287 VATEAESESESNTE
+287 E
-301 SDTESDT
+301 SDTEA
-308 EVSNGSEESTEAETL
+308 SNESETL

-335 DAADKILKEFEDGSD
+335 DAADKILKEFEEGND

-374 EEGTAVYNAA
+374 EDGTAVYNAA
-384 AWALSTDEC
+384 AWALATDEC
-393 TIYNSD
+393 TVYRSD

-430 ALFEEKYSEI
+430 ALFSEKYAEI
-440 QDASSKFKVD
+440 QDDSSKFKVD
-450 QDVIDT
+450 EDVIDT

-463 YVAPTEEDTTEET
+463 YVAPSEEET
-476 TENASEEASSEDASS
+476 SESETGEEESTKEEKSSESDESEEAVSEASS
-491 EEASSESESESSSE
+491 EEAS
-505 EVTEESAEKNTES
+505 K
-518 ESESEKESTSEAE
+518 
-531 TK
+531 

>member
-1 MNRFMKYAAAAL
+1 MNRIMKYAAAAL
-13 AAATAVSTLGGCE
+13 VAATAVSTLGGCE
-26 QLEQKTPE
+26 KLEKKAPE
-34 DTVAVTFGDTNIM
+34 DTVAVSFGDTNIM

-58 EYTYESYFGSNICS
+58 EYTYESYFGSNICG

-93 QLRQTLVLNEYAE
+93 QLRQTLVLNEYAKK
-106 QNGIELSDAQK
+106 NGIELSDDQK
-117 AKVDDA
+117 AKVDEA
-123 IEKLKEEG
+123 IEKLQTES
-131 EDYLNAV
+131 EDYLDAV

-194 AAEEGTTVTETE
+194 AADEATTEVSSDEDSSEEASSIENTEAESESASKDVTTST
-206 SGSEEEASSEA
+206 EEASSEKA
-217 GSSEETSEAGSEE
+217 STEAVSTEE
-230 ASSENASD
+230 ASSENVS
-238 EAASSEVASDEADS
+238 ELSS
-252 TEEASTEKETETS
+252 EASTEDS
-265 TEVATETE
+265 TEV
-273 TETESASDTEVVTE
+273 
-287 VATEAESESESNTE
+287 
-301 SDTESDT
+301 
-308 EVSNGSEESTEAETL
+308 ETL

-335 DAADKILKEFEDGSD
+335 DAADKILKEFEEGND

-374 EEGTAVYNAA
+374 EDGTAVYNAA

-393 TIYNSD
+393 TVYKSD

-430 ALFEEKYSEI
+430 ALFSEKYAEI
-440 QDASSKFKVD
+440 QEESSKFKVD
-450 QDVIDT
+450 EDVIDT

-463 YVAPTEEDTTEET
+463 YVAPSEEET
-476 TENASEEASSEDASS
+476 SESETNGEETSESETGGEKTSENETSEEESVKAENSSESDESEEAVSEASSE
-491 EEASSESESESSSE
+491 
-505 EVTEESAEKNTES
+505 EESK
-518 ESESEKESTSEAE
+518 
-531 TK
+531 

>member
-1 MNRFMKYAAAAL
+1 MNRIMKYAAAAL
-13 AAATAVSTLGGCE
+13 VAATAVSTLGGCE
-26 QLEQKTPE
+26 QLEKKAPE
-34 DTVAVTFGDTNIM
+34 DTVAVSFGDTNIM

-58 EYTYESYFGSNICS
+58 EYTYESYFGSNICG

-93 QLRQTLVLNEYAE
+93 QLRQTLVLNEYAKK
-106 QNGIELSDAQK
+106 NGIELSDDQK
-117 AKVDDA
+117 AKVDEA
-123 IEKLKEEG
+123 IEKLQTES
-131 EDYLNAV
+131 EDYLDAV

-194 AAEEGTTVTETE
+194 AAEEATTEV
-206 SGSEEEASSEA
+206 SSDED
-217 GSSEETSEAGSEE
+217 SSEE
-230 ASSENASD
+230 ASSIEN
-238 EAASSEVASDEADS
+238 
-252 TEEASTEKETETS
+252 
-265 TEVATETE
+265 
-273 TETESASDTEVVTE
+273 
-287 VATEAESESESNTE
+287 TEAESESASKDVTTSTE
-301 SDTESDT
+301 EAS
-308 EVSNGSEESTEAETL
+308 SEKASTEAVSTGEASSENVSKLSSEASTEDSTEVETL

-335 DAADKILKEFEDGSD
+335 DAADKILKEFEEGND

-374 EEGTAVYNAA
+374 EDGTAVYNAA

-393 TIYNSD
+393 TVYKSD

-430 ALFEEKYSEI
+430 ALFSEKYAEI
-440 QDASSKFKVD
+440 QEESSKFKVD
-450 QDVIDT
+450 EDVIDT

-463 YVAPTEEDTTEET
+463 YVAPSEEET
-476 TENASEEASSEDASS
+476 SESETSGEETSESETGEKESTKEEKSSESDESEEVVSEASSE
-491 EEASSESESESSSE
+491 
-505 EVTEESAEKNTES
+505 EESK
-518 ESESEKESTSEAE
+518 
-531 TK
+531 

>member
-1 MNRFMKYAAAAL
+1 MNRIMKYAAAAL

-26 QLEQKTPE
+26 QLEKKAPE
-34 DTVAVTFGDTNIM
+34 DTVAVSFGDTNIM

-58 EYTYESYFGSNICS
+58 EYTYESYFGSNICG

-93 QLRQTLVLNEYAE
+93 QLRQTLVLNEYAKK
-106 QNGIELSDAQK
+106 NGIELSDDQK
-117 AKVDDA
+117 AKVDEA
-123 IEKLKEEG
+123 IEKLQTES
-131 EDYLNAV
+131 EDYLEAV

-194 AAEEGTTVTETE
+194 AADEATTEVSSDEDSSEEASSIENTETE
-206 SGSEEEASSEA
+206 SESVSKDVT
-217 GSSEETSEAGSEE
+217 TSTEE
-230 ASSENASD
+230 ASSENASTD
-238 EAASSEVASDEADS
+238 AASTEAVS
-252 TEEASTEKETETS
+252 TEEASSENVSEISSEASTEDS
-265 TEVATETE
+265 TEV
-273 TETESASDTEVVTE
+273 
-287 VATEAESESESNTE
+287 
-301 SDTESDT
+301 
-308 EVSNGSEESTEAETL
+308 ETL

-335 DAADKILKEFEDGSD
+335 DAADKILKEFEEGND

-374 EEGTAVYNAA
+374 EDGTAVYNAA
-384 AWALSTDEC
+384 AWALATDEC
-393 TIYNSD
+393 TVYRSD

-430 ALFEEKYSEI
+430 ALFSEKYAEI
-440 QDASSKFKVD
+440 QDDSSKFKVD
-450 QDVIDT
+450 EDVIDT

-463 YVAPTEEDTTEET
+463 YVAPSQEET
-476 TENASEEASSEDASS
+476 SESETSGEETSESETGEEESTKEEKSSESDESEEAVSEASSE
-491 EEASSESESESSSE
+491 
-505 EVTEESAEKNTES
+505 EESK
-518 ESESEKESTSEAE
+518 
-531 TK
+531 

>member
-1 MNRFMKYAAAAL
+1 MNRIMKYAAAAL

-26 QLEQKTPE
+26 QLENKAPE
-34 DTVAVTFGDTNIM
+34 DTVAVSFGDTNIM

-58 EYTYESYFGSNICS
+58 EYTYESYFGSNICG

-93 QLRQTLVLNEYAE
+93 QLRQTLVLNEYAKK
-106 QNGIELSDAQK
+106 NGIELSDDQK
-117 AKVDDA
+117 AKVDEA
-123 IEKLKEEG
+123 IEKLQTES
-131 EDYLNAV
+131 EDYLDAV

-194 AAEEGTTVTETE
+194 AADEVTTEVSSDEDSSEESSSIENTEAESESASKDVTTST
-206 SGSEEEASSEA
+206 EEASSEKA
-217 GSSEETSEAGSEE
+217 STEE
-230 ASSENASD
+230 ASSENVS
-238 EAASSEVASDEADS
+238 ELSS
-252 TEEASTEKETETS
+252 EASTE
-265 TEVATETE
+265 
-273 TETESASDTEVVTE
+273 D
-287 VATEAESESESNTE
+287 
-301 SDTESDT
+301 
-308 EVSNGSEESTEAETL
+308 STEAETL

-335 DAADKILKEFEDGSD
+335 DAADKILKEFEEGND

-374 EEGTAVYNAA
+374 EDGTAVYNAA
-384 AWALSTDEC
+384 AWALATDEC
-393 TIYNSD
+393 TVYRSD

-430 ALFEEKYSEI
+430 ALFSEKYAEI
-440 QDASSKFKVD
+440 QDDSSKFNVD
-450 QDVIDT
+450 EDVIDT

-463 YVAPTEEDTTEET
+463 YVAPSEEET
-476 TENASEEASSEDASS
+476 SESETGEEESTKEEKSSESDESEEAVS
-491 EEASSESESESSSE
+491 EASLE
-505 EVTEESAEKNTES
+505 EESK
-518 ESESEKESTSEAE
+518 
-531 TK
+531 

>member
-1 MNRFMKYAAAAL
+1 MNRIMKYAAAAL

-26 QLEQKTPE
+26 QLENKAPE
-34 DTVAVTFGDTNIM
+34 DTVAVSFGDTNIM

-93 QLRQTLVLNEYAE
+93 QLRQTLVLNEYAKK
-106 QNGIELSDAQK
+106 NGIELSDDQK
-117 AKVDDA
+117 AKVDEA
-123 IEKLKEEG
+123 IEKLQTEA
-131 EDYLNAV
+131 EDYLDAV

-194 AAEEGTTVTETE
+194 AAAEATTEASSDEGSSEEASSVENTEIE
-206 SGSEEEASSEA
+206 SISKDDETSTEEASSEKA
-217 GSSEETSEAGSEE
+217 STEE
-230 ASSENASD
+230 ASSEKTS
-238 EAASSEVASDEADS
+238 ELSSESD
-252 TEEASTEKETETS
+252 TEASTES
-265 TEVATETE
+265 
-273 TETESASDTEVVTE
+273 
-287 VATEAESESESNTE
+287 
-301 SDTESDT
+301 
-308 EVSNGSEESTEAETL
+308 ETL

-335 DAADKILKEFEDGSD
+335 DAADKILKEFEEGND

-374 EEGTAVYNAA
+374 EDGTAVYNAA
-384 AWALSTDEC
+384 AWALATDEC
-393 TIYNSD
+393 TVYKSD

-430 ALFEEKYSEI
+430 ALFSEKYAEI
-440 QDASSKFKVD
+440 QDESSKFKVD
-450 QDVIDT
+450 EDVIDT

-463 YVAPTEEDTTEET
+463 YVAPSEEET
-476 TENASEEASSEDASS
+476 SEGETGKEETSENETSEEESSKAENSSESDESSDESEEAVSEASSE
-491 EEASSESESESSSE
+491 
-505 EVTEESAEKNTES
+505 EESK
-518 ESESEKESTSEAE
+518 
-531 TK
+531 

>member
-1 MNRFMKYAAAAL
+1 MNRIMKYAAAAL

-26 QLEQKTPE
+26 QLENKAPE
-34 DTVAVTFGDTNIM
+34 DTVAVSFGDTNIM

-93 QLRQTLVLNEYAE
+93 QLRQTLVLNEYAKK
-106 QNGIELSDAQK
+106 NGIELSGDQK
-117 AKVDDA
+117 AKVDEA
-123 IEKLKEEG
+123 IEKLQTEA
-131 EDYLNAV
+131 EDYLDAV

-194 AAEEGTTVTETE
+194 AAAEATTEASSDEGSSEESSSVENTETE
-206 SGSEEEASSEA
+206 SISKDDETSTEEASSEKA
-217 GSSEETSEAGSEE
+217 STEE
-230 ASSENASD
+230 ASSEKTS
-238 EAASSEVASDEADS
+238 ELSS
-252 TEEASTEKETETS
+252 
-265 TEVATETE
+265 
-273 TETESASDTEVVTE
+273 
-287 VATEAESESESNTE
+287 E
-301 SDTESDT
+301 SDTED
-308 EVSNGSEESTEAETL
+308 STESETL

-335 DAADKILKEFEDGSD
+335 DAADKILKAFEEGND

-374 EEGTAVYNAA
+374 EDGTAVYNAA
-384 AWALSTDEC
+384 AWALATDEC
-393 TIYNSD
+393 TVYKSD
-399 DGSIYIIRCLDDN
+399 DGSIYIIRCIDDN

-430 ALFEEKYSEI
+430 ALFSEKYAEI
-440 QDASSKFKVD
+440 QDESSKFKVD
-450 QDVIDT
+450 EDVIDT

-463 YVAPTEEDTTEET
+463 YVAPSEEESSEGETSGEET
-476 TENASEEASSEDASS
+476 SENETSEEESSKAEKSSESDESSDESEEAVSEASSE
-491 EEASSESESESSSE
+491 
-505 EVTEESAEKNTES
+505 EESK
-518 ESESEKESTSEAE
+518 
-531 TK
+531 

>member
-1 MNRFMKYAAAAL
+1 MNRIMKYAAAAL

-26 QLEQKTPE
+26 QLEKKAPE
-34 DTVAVTFGDTNIM
+34 DTVAVSFGDTNIM

-58 EYTYESYFGSNICS
+58 EYTYESYFGSNICG

-93 QLRQTLVLNEYAE
+93 QLRQTLVLNEYAKK
-106 QNGIELSDAQK
+106 NGIELSDDQK
-117 AKVDDA
+117 AKVDEA
-123 IEKLKEEG
+123 IEKLQTES
-131 EDYLNAV
+131 EDYLDAV

-194 AAEEGTTVTETE
+194 AANEATTEVSSDEDSSEEASSIENTEAESESASKDVTTST
-206 SGSEEEASSEA
+206 EEASSEKA
-217 GSSEETSEAGSEE
+217 STEE
-230 ASSENASD
+230 ASSENVS
-238 EAASSEVASDEADS
+238 ELSS
-252 TEEASTEKETETS
+252 EASTE
-265 TEVATETE
+265 
-273 TETESASDTEVVTE
+273 D
-287 VATEAESESESNTE
+287 
-301 SDTESDT
+301 
-308 EVSNGSEESTEAETL
+308 STEAETL

-335 DAADKILKEFEDGSD
+335 DVADKILKEFEEGND

-374 EEGTAVYNAA
+374 EDGTAVYNAA
-384 AWALSTDEC
+384 AWALATDEC
-393 TIYNSD
+393 TVYRSD

-430 ALFEEKYSEI
+430 ALFSEKYAEI
-440 QDASSKFKVD
+440 QDDSSKFKVD
-450 QDVIDT
+450 EDVIDT

-463 YVAPTEEDTTEET
+463 YVAPSEEET
-476 TENASEEASSEDASS
+476 
-491 EEASSESESESSSE
+491 SESETSGE
-505 EVTEESAEKNTES
+505 E
-518 ESESEKESTSEAE
+518 TSEVSLMSQR
-531 TK
+531 KW

>member
-1 MNRFMKYAAAAL
+1 MNRIMKYAAAAF

-26 QLEQKTPE
+26 QLEKKAPE
-34 DTVAVTFGDTNIM
+34 DTVAVSFGDTNIM

-58 EYTYESYFGSNICS
+58 EYTYESYFGSNICG

-93 QLRQTLVLNEYAE
+93 QLRQTLVLNEYAKK
-106 QNGIELSDAQK
+106 NGIELSDDQK
-117 AKVDDA
+117 AKVDEA
-123 IEKLKEEG
+123 IEKLQTES
-131 EDYLNAV
+131 EDYLDAV

-194 AAEEGTTVTETE
+194 AAAEATTEV
-206 SGSEEEASSEA
+206 SSDED
-217 GSSEETSEAGSEE
+217 SSEE
-230 ASSENASD
+230 SSSIEN
-238 EAASSEVASDEADS
+238 
-252 TEEASTEKETETS
+252 
-265 TEVATETE
+265 
-273 TETESASDTEVVTE
+273 
-287 VATEAESESESNTE
+287 TEAESESASKDVTTSTEEASSEKASTEEASSEKASELSSEASTEDSTE
-301 SDTESDT
+301 S
-308 EVSNGSEESTEAETL
+308 ETL

-335 DAADKILKEFEDGSD
+335 DAADKILKAFEEGND

-374 EEGTAVYNAA
+374 EDGTAVYNAA
-384 AWALSTDEC
+384 AWALATDEC
-393 TIYNSD
+393 TVYKSD
-399 DGSIYIIRCLDDN
+399 DGSIYIIRCIDDN

-430 ALFEEKYSEI
+430 ALFSEKYAEI
-440 QDASSKFKVD
+440 QDESSKFKVD
-450 QDVIDT
+450 EDVIDT

-463 YVAPTEEDTTEET
+463 YVAPSEEESSEGETSGEETSENETSEEESSKAEKSSESDETEE
-476 TENASEEASSEDASS
+476 AVSEASSE
-491 EEASSESESESSSE
+491 
-505 EVTEESAEKNTES
+505 EESK
-518 ESESEKESTSEAE
+518 
-531 TK
+531 

>member
-1 MNRFMKYAAAAL
+1 MNRIMKYAAAAL

-26 QLEQKTPE
+26 QLEKKAPE
-34 DTVAVTFGDTNIM
+34 DTVAVSFGDTNIM

-58 EYTYESYFGSNICS
+58 EYTYESYFGSNICG

-93 QLRQTLVLNEYAE
+93 QLRQTLVLNEYAKK
-106 QNGIELSDAQK
+106 NGIELSDDQK
-117 AKVDDA
+117 AKVDEA
-123 IEKLKEEG
+123 IEKLQTES
-131 EDYLNAV
+131 EDYLDAV

-194 AAEEGTTVTETE
+194 AANEATTEVSSDEDSSEEASSIENTEVESESVSKDVTTST
-206 SGSEEEASSEA
+206 EEASSEKA
-217 GSSEETSEAGSEE
+217 STEE
-230 ASSENASD
+230 ASSENVS
-238 EAASSEVASDEADS
+238 ELSSEASIED
-252 TEEASTEKETETS
+252 
-265 TEVATETE
+265 
-273 TETESASDTEVVTE
+273 
-287 VATEAESESESNTE
+287 
-301 SDTESDT
+301 
-308 EVSNGSEESTEAETL
+308 STEAETL

-335 DAADKILKEFEDGSD
+335 DAADKILKEFEEGND

-374 EEGTAVYNAA
+374 EDGTAVYNAA
-384 AWALSTDEC
+384 AWALATDEC
-393 TIYNSD
+393 TVYRSD

-430 ALFEEKYSEI
+430 ALFSEKYAEI
-440 QDASSKFKVD
+440 QDDSSKFKVD
-450 QDVIDT
+450 EDVIDT

-463 YVAPTEEDTTEET
+463 YVAPSEEET
-476 TENASEEASSEDASS
+476 SESETSGEETSESETGEKESTKEEKSSESDESKEVVSEASSE
-491 EEASSESESESSSE
+491 
-505 EVTEESAEKNTES
+505 EESK
-518 ESESEKESTSEAE
+518 
-531 TK
+531 

>member
-1 MNRFMKYAAAAL
+1 MNRIMKYAAAAF

-26 QLEQKTPE
+26 QLENKAPE
-34 DTVAVTFGDTNIM
+34 DTVAVSFGDTNIM

-93 QLRQTLVLNEYAE
+93 QLRQTLVLNEYAKK
-106 QNGIELSDAQK
+106 NGIELSDDQK
-117 AKVDDA
+117 AKVDEA
-123 IEKLKEEG
+123 IEKLQTES
-131 EDYLNAV
+131 EDYLEAV

-194 AAEEGTTVTETE
+194 AAAEATTEASSDEGSSEESSSVENTETE
-206 SGSEEEASSEA
+206 SISKDDETSTEEASSEKA
-217 GSSEETSEAGSEE
+217 STEE
-230 ASSENASD
+230 ASSEKTS
-238 EAASSEVASDEADS
+238 ELSS
-252 TEEASTEKETETS
+252 
-265 TEVATETE
+265 
-273 TETESASDTEVVTE
+273 
-287 VATEAESESESNTE
+287 E
-301 SDTESDT
+301 SDTEA
-308 EVSNGSEESTEAETL
+308 SNESETL

-335 DAADKILKEFEDGSD
+335 DAADKILKEFEEGND

-374 EEGTAVYNAA
+374 EDGTAVYNAA
-384 AWALSTDEC
+384 AWALATDEC
-393 TIYNSD
+393 TVYRSD

-430 ALFEEKYSEI
+430 ALFSEKYAEI
-440 QDASSKFKVD
+440 QDDSSKFKVD
-450 QDVIDT
+450 EDVIDT

-463 YVAPTEEDTTEET
+463 YVAPSEEET
-476 TENASEEASSEDASS
+476 SESETNGEETSESETGGEKTSENETSEEESVKAENSSESDESEEAVSEASSE
-491 EEASSESESESSSE
+491 
-505 EVTEESAEKNTES
+505 EESK
-518 ESESEKESTSEAE
+518 
-531 TK
+531 

>member
-1 MNRFMKYAAAAL
+1 MNRIMKYAAAAL

-26 QLEQKTPE
+26 QLEKKAPE
-34 DTVAVTFGDTNIM
+34 DTVAVSFGDTNIM

-58 EYTYESYFGSNICS
+58 EYTYESYFGSNICG

-93 QLRQTLVLNEYAE
+93 QLRQTLVLNEYAKK
-106 QNGIELSDAQK
+106 NGIELSDDQK
-117 AKVDDA
+117 AKVDEA
-123 IEKLKEEG
+123 IEKLQTES
-131 EDYLNAV
+131 EDYLDAV

-194 AAEEGTTVTETE
+194 AADEATTEVSSDEDSSEEAYSIENTEVELESASKDVTTST
-206 SGSEEEASSEA
+206 EEASSEKA
-217 GSSEETSEAGSEE
+217 STEAVSTGE
-230 ASSENASD
+230 ASSENVSKL
-238 EAASSEVASDEADS
+238 SS
-252 TEEASTEKETETS
+252 EASTEDS
-265 TEVATETE
+265 TEV
-273 TETESASDTEVVTE
+273 
-287 VATEAESESESNTE
+287 
-301 SDTESDT
+301 
-308 EVSNGSEESTEAETL
+308 ETL

-335 DAADKILKEFEDGSD
+335 DAADKIIKEFEEGND

-374 EEGTAVYNAA
+374 EDGTAVYNAS
-384 AWALSTDEC
+384 AWALATDEC
-393 TIYNSD
+393 TVYRSD

-430 ALFEEKYSEI
+430 ALFSEKYAEI
-440 QDASSKFKVD
+440 QDDSSKFKVD
-450 QDVIDT
+450 EDVIDT
-456 IRFTTPV
+456 LRFTTPV
-463 YVAPTEEDTTEET
+463 YVAPSEEET
-476 TENASEEASSEDASS
+476 SESETSGEETSESETGEEESTKEEKSSESDESEEAVSEASSE
-491 EEASSESESESSSE
+491 
-505 EVTEESAEKNTES
+505 EESK
-518 ESESEKESTSEAE
+518 
-531 TK
+531 

>member
-1 MNRFMKYAAAAL
+1 MNRIMKYAAAAL

-26 QLEQKTPE
+26 QLEKKAPE
-34 DTVAVTFGDTNIM
+34 DTVAVSFGDTNIM

-58 EYTYESYFGSNICS
+58 EYTYESYFGSNICG

-93 QLRQTLVLNEYAE
+93 QLRQTLVLNEYAKK
-106 QNGIELSDAQK
+106 NGIELSDDQK
-117 AKVDDA
+117 AKVDEA
-123 IEKLKEEG
+123 IEKLQTES
-131 EDYLNAV
+131 EDYLEAV

-194 AAEEGTTVTETE
+194 AADEATTEVSSDEDSSEG
-206 SGSEEEASSEA
+206 ASSIENTEA
-217 GSSEETSEAGSEE
+217 ESESASKDVTTSTEE
-230 ASSENASD
+230 ASSENASTD
-238 EAASSEVASDEADS
+238 AVS
-252 TEEASTEKETETS
+252 TEEASSENVSELSSEASTEDS
-265 TEVATETE
+265 TEV
-273 TETESASDTEVVTE
+273 
-287 VATEAESESESNTE
+287 
-301 SDTESDT
+301 
-308 EVSNGSEESTEAETL
+308 ETL

-335 DAADKILKEFEDGSD
+335 DAADKILKEFEEGND

-374 EEGTAVYNAA
+374 EDGTAVYNAA
-384 AWALSTDEC
+384 AWALATDEC
-393 TIYNSD
+393 TVYRSD

-430 ALFEEKYSEI
+430 ALFSEKYAEI
-440 QDASSKFKVD
+440 QDDSSKFKVD
-450 QDVIDT
+450 EDVIDT

-463 YVAPTEEDTTEET
+463 YVAPSEEET
-476 TENASEEASSEDASS
+476 SESETSGEETSESETGEEESTKEEKSSESDESEEAVSEASSE
-491 EEASSESESESSSE
+491 
-505 EVTEESAEKNTES
+505 EESK
-518 ESESEKESTSEAE
+518 
-531 TK
+531 

>member
-1 MNRFMKYAAAAL
+1 MNRIMKYAAAAL

-26 QLEQKTPE
+26 QLEKKAPA
-34 DTVAVTFGDTNIM
+34 DTVAVSFGDTNIM

-58 EYTYESYFGSNICS
+58 EYTYESYFGSNICG

-93 QLRQTLVLNEYAE
+93 QLRQTLVLNEYAKK
-106 QNGIELSDAQK
+106 NGIELSDDQK
-117 AKVDDA
+117 AKVDEA
-123 IEKLKEEG
+123 IEKLQTES
-131 EDYLNAV
+131 EDYLDAV

-194 AAEEGTTVTETE
+194 AADEATTEV
-206 SGSEEEASSEA
+206 SSDED
-217 GSSEETSEAGSEE
+217 SSEE
-230 ASSENASD
+230 ASSIEN
-238 EAASSEVASDEADS
+238 
-252 TEEASTEKETETS
+252 
-265 TEVATETE
+265 
-273 TETESASDTEVVTE
+273 
-287 VATEAESESESNTE
+287 TEAESESVSKDVTTSTE
-301 SDTESDT
+301 EAS
-308 EVSNGSEESTEAETL
+308 SEKASTEAVSTGEASSENVSKLSSEASTEDSTEVETL

-335 DAADKILKEFEDGSD
+335 DAADKILKEFEEGND

-374 EEGTAVYNAA
+374 EDGTAVYNAA
-384 AWALSTDEC
+384 AWALATDEC
-393 TIYNSD
+393 TVYRSD

-430 ALFEEKYSEI
+430 ALFSEKYAEI
-440 QDASSKFKVD
+440 QDDSSKFKVD
-450 QDVIDT
+450 EDVIDT

-463 YVAPTEEDTTEET
+463 YVAPSEEET
-476 TENASEEASSEDASS
+476 SESETSGEETSESETGEEESTKEEKSSESDESEEAVSEASS
-491 EEASSESESESSSE
+491 EEAS
-505 EVTEESAEKNTES
+505 K
-518 ESESEKESTSEAE
+518 
-531 TK
+531 

>member
-1 MNRFMKYAAAAL
+1 MNRIMKYAAAAL

-26 QLEQKTPE
+26 QLEKKAPE
-34 DTVAVTFGDTNIM
+34 DTVAVSFGDTNIM

-58 EYTYESYFGSNICS
+58 EYTYESYFGSNICG

-93 QLRQTLVLNEYAE
+93 QLRQTLVLNEYAKK
-106 QNGIELSDAQK
+106 NGIELSDDQK
-117 AKVDDA
+117 AKVDEA
-123 IEKLKEEG
+123 IEKLQTES
-131 EDYLNAV
+131 EDYLEAV

-194 AAEEGTTVTETE
+194 AADEATTEV
-206 SGSEEEASSEA
+206 SSDED
-217 GSSEETSEAGSEE
+217 SSEE
-230 ASSENASD
+230 ASSIEN
-238 EAASSEVASDEADS
+238 
-252 TEEASTEKETETS
+252 
-265 TEVATETE
+265 
-273 TETESASDTEVVTE
+273 
-287 VATEAESESESNTE
+287 TEAESESASKDVTTSTE
-301 SDTESDT
+301 EAS
-308 EVSNGSEESTEAETL
+308 SEKASTEAVSTGEASSENVSKLSSEASTEDSTEVETL

-335 DAADKILKEFEDGSD
+335 DAADKILKEFEEGND

-374 EEGTAVYNAA
+374 EDGTAVYNAA
-384 AWALSTDEC
+384 AWALATDEC
-393 TIYNSD
+393 TVYRSD

-430 ALFEEKYSEI
+430 ALFSEKYAEI
-440 QDASSKFKVD
+440 QDDSSKFKVD
-450 QDVIDT
+450 EDVIDT

-463 YVAPTEEDTTEET
+463 YVAPSEEET
-476 TENASEEASSEDASS
+476 SESETSGEETSESETGEEESTKEEKSSESDESEEAVSEASSE
-491 EEASSESESESSSE
+491 
-505 EVTEESAEKNTES
+505 EESK
-518 ESESEKESTSEAE
+518 
-531 TK
+531 

>member
-1 MNRFMKYAAAAL
+1 MNRIMKYAAAAL

-26 QLEQKTPE
+26 QLEKKAPE
-34 DTVAVTFGDTNIM
+34 DTVAVSFGDTNIM

-58 EYTYESYFGSNICS
+58 EYTYESYFGSNICG

-93 QLRQTLVLNEYAE
+93 QLRQTLVLNEYAKK
-106 QNGIELSDAQK
+106 NGIELSDDQK
-117 AKVDDA
+117 AKVDEA
-123 IEKLKEEG
+123 IEKLQTES
-131 EDYLNAV
+131 EDYLEAV

-194 AAEEGTTVTETE
+194 AANEATTEVSSDEDSSEEASSIENTEAESESASKDVTTST
-206 SGSEEEASSEA
+206 EEASSEKA
-217 GSSEETSEAGSEE
+217 STEAVSTEE
-230 ASSENASD
+230 ASSENVSKL
-238 EAASSEVASDEADS
+238 SS
-252 TEEASTEKETETS
+252 EASTE
-265 TEVATETE
+265 
-273 TETESASDTEVVTE
+273 D
-287 VATEAESESESNTE
+287 
-301 SDTESDT
+301 
-308 EVSNGSEESTEAETL
+308 STEAETL

-335 DAADKILKEFEDGSD
+335 DAADKILKEFEEGND

-374 EEGTAVYNAA
+374 EDGTAVYNAS
-384 AWALSTDEC
+384 AWALTTDEC
-393 TIYNSD
+393 TVYRSD

-430 ALFEEKYSEI
+430 ALFSEKYAEI
-440 QDASSKFKVD
+440 QDDSSKFKVD
-450 QDVIDT
+450 EDVIDT

-463 YVAPTEEDTTEET
+463 YVAPSEEESSEGETSGEET
-476 TENASEEASSEDASS
+476 SESETGEKESTKEEKSSESDESEEAVSEASSE
-491 EEASSESESESSSE
+491 
-505 EVTEESAEKNTES
+505 EESK
-518 ESESEKESTSEAE
+518 
-531 TK
+531 